1 MVKENIID
9 ELYEKIERL
18 SAKVAVLEE
27 MLSVLLKGG
36 DNY

>member
-9 ELYEKIERL
+9 VLYEKIERL
-18 SAKVAVLEE
+18 SAKVTVLEE

-36 DNY
+36 DNN